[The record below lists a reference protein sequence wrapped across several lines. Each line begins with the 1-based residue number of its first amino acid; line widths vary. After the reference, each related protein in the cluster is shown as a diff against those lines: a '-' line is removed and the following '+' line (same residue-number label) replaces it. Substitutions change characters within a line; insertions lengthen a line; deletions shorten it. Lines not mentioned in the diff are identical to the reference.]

1 MKIIEGS
8 GLVPVIYTAH
18 HASHDFGEF
27 SDRVALNE
35 EQRIRFSDYGTS
47 ETVPM
52 NGLFT
57 IIAERSRAL
66 GDINWDPD
74 NPGRFQDRD
83 YWQPIDNKIWIPGQ
97 ELTEAEKEYCHKN
110 YYQPFHNA
118 IVEKLRSRNE
128 PTFVVSWDNTAHY
141 IIGPDDAGETSIM
154 KPFIISN
161 RGKRE
166 SPLARDDE
174 MTSCDPRLIEILVP
188 NFKKELELTG
198 LPNEVHL
205 NLVYIG
211 GNICRTYSS
220 LRNKQALL
228 DLGIKSSVQSLQL
241 EYDTL
246 ITHDQ
251 VTLESKNDKIIAL
264 KSAFSK
270 AIETSLQE
278 YLSY

>member
-1 MKIIEGS
+1 MKIVEGS
-8 GLVPVIYTAH
+8 GQVPVIYTAH

-35 EQRIRFSDYGTS
+35 EQRVRFSDYGTS
-47 ETVPM
+47 ETVPT

-57 IIAERSRAL
+57 IVTERSRAL

-83 YWQPIDNKIWIPGQ
+83 YWQPVDNKIWIPGQ

-110 YYQPFHNA
+110 YYEPFHNA
-118 IVEKLRSRNE
+118 IVDKLRGQNE

-141 IIGPDDAGETSIM
+141 IIGPDDAGETSMM

-161 RGKRE
+161 RGRRE
-166 SPLARDDE
+166 SPYDRDDE
-174 MTSCDPRLIEILVP
+174 TTSCDPRLIEILVP
-188 NFKKELELTG
+188 NFKHELELAG
-198 LPNEVHL
+198 LPTEIHV
-205 NLVYIG
+205 NLVYRG

-220 LRNKQALL
+220 RRHKQELI
-228 DLGIKSSVQSLQL
+228 DLGIKADVQSLQM
-241 EYDTL
+241 EYDTE

-251 VTLESKNDKIIAL
+251 VTLEPKPDKILAI
-264 KSAFSK
+264 KTSFSN
-270 AIETSLQE
+270 AIEKSIKD
-278 YLSY
+278 YLK

>member
-8 GLVPVIYTAH
+8 CQVPVIYTAH

-35 EQRIRFSDYGTS
+35 EQRIRFSDYGTA
-47 ETVPM
+47 ETVPT

-57 IIAERSRAL
+57 IVAEKSRAL

-83 YWQPIDNKIWIPGQ
+83 YWQPVDNKIWIPGQ
-97 ELTEAEKEYCHKN
+97 ELTDAEKEYCHKN

-118 IVEKLRSRNE
+118 IVEKLRDRSE

-141 IIGPDDAGETSIM
+141 IIGPDDAGETSMM

-161 RGKRE
+161 RGRRE
-166 SPLARDDE
+166 SPLPRDDE

-188 NFKKELELTG
+188 NFKHELELAG
-198 LPNEVHL
+198 LPTEIHV
-205 NLVYIG
+205 NLVYRG
-211 GNICRTYSS
+211 GNICRTYGSRRHRQK
-220 LRNKQALL
+220 LI
-228 DLGIKSSVQSLQL
+228 DLGIKADVQSLQV
-241 EYDTL
+241 EYDTE

-251 VTLESKNDKIIAL
+251 ETLEPKPDKILAI
-264 KSAFSK
+264 KTAFSN
-270 AIETSLQE
+270 AIETSIKE
-278 YLSY
+278 YLK